1 MEELLLTLLLMILL
15 AGGVALLAVWRV
27 VRWVRRSP
35 RLRRRVRS
43 VQALTAPPGA
53 RRQGACLGRGLN
65 TAAHPTREGGALV
78 RAAGGTGGDLPLL
91 ARRLGRV
98 AGTLDTELR
107 LLACEPG
114 KAGVARA

>member
-1 MEELLLTLLLMILL
+1 MEELLLTVLLMILV

-53 RRQGACLGRGLN
+53 RRQVACLRRDLN
-65 TAAHPTREGGALV
+65 AAA
-78 RAAGGTGGDLPLL
+78 
-91 ARRLGRV
+91 
-98 AGTLDTELR
+98 
-107 LLACEPG
+107 
-114 KAGVARA
+114 